1 MAKIIAIDDDKN
13 WLNILTLI
21 LKNANHEVFPL
32 ESGEKIIEEIKKH
45 TPDIVMIDT
54 MMPGISGG
62 AVYQIIR
69 KEIGYHIPIII
80 CSVSKLKISQFKD
93 TLLAYCLKPV
103 NNENLL
109 QTIQKLLNEAKDKE
123 KNDG

>member
-32 ESGEKIIEEIKKH
+32 ESGEKIIEVIKKV
-45 TPDIVMIDT
+45 TPDLVMIDT

-62 AVYQIIR
+62 AVYRIIR
-69 KEIGYHIPIII
+69 KEIGLNMPIII

-93 TLLAYCLKPV
+93 ILLAYCPKPV
-103 NNENLL
+103 DNKKLL
-109 QTIQKLLNEAKDKE
+109 ETIQKLLEAE
-123 KNDG
+123 KTLDD

>member
-32 ESGEKIIEEIKKH
+32 ESGEKIIEAIKKV
-45 TPDIVMIDT
+45 TPDLVMIDT

-69 KEIGYHIPIII
+69 KEIGLNMPIII
-80 CSVSKLKISQFKD
+80 CSVSKLKVSQFND
-93 TLLAYCLKPV
+93 TLLAYCPKPV
-103 NNENLL
+103 DNKKLL
-109 QTIQKLLNEAKDKE
+109 ETIQKLLEDAQKE
-123 KNDG
+123 KADN

>member
-1 MAKIIAIDDDKN
+1 MARIIAIDDDKN

-32 ESGEKIIEEIKKH
+32 ESGEKIIEKIKKY
-45 TPDIVMIDT
+45 TPDLVMIDT
-54 MMPGISGG
+54 LMPGISGG

-69 KEIGYHIPIII
+69 KEIGLNMPIII
-80 CSVSKLKISQFKD
+80 CSVSKLKVSQFND
-93 TLLAYCLKPV
+93 TLLAYCPKPV

-109 QTIQKLLNEAKDKE
+109 QTIQKLLEAKKTID
-123 KNDG
+123 D